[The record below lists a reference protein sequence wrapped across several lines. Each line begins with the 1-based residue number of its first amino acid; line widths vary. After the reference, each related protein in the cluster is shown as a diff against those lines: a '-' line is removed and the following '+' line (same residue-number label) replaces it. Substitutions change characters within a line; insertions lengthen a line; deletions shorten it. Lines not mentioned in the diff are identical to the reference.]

1 MNPLLLDWLTIFLA
15 PIALLLFLPASIKTG
30 AARKAGDEPSAWTA
44 GAQAVGI
51 VFVLIVALTQLLK

>member
-15 PIALLLFLPASIKTG
+15 PIALLLLLPASIKAG
-30 AARKAGDEPSAWTA
+30 AARKAGEKPPAWTA

-51 VFVLIVALTQLLK
+51 AFLLIVVLTQVLK